1 MSQRLAIGLVY
12 GQAARGYGRTRS
24 DRHASRVS
32 NLPLDLQGG
41 DCRPDGDMATRI
53 GINGF
58 GRIGRQALK
67 ALYERHGTSL
77 EVVAINDL
85 VAPDVSANLLKYDSN
100 YGRWNHHVE
109 ATDSSLVIDG
119 REIKVFAERDPGSIP
134 WGSVG
139 AEIVVESTG
148 FFTDATKA
156 AAHRRDSVKKVII
169 SAPARNEDVTLVL
182 GVNQERYDPQRHH
195 VISNASCTTNG
206 LAPVVKVIVDN
217 LGLQKGQMTTVHSYT
232 NSQKILDQAGGS
244 DLREMRAGAMNI
256 VPTSTGAARALRL
269 VIPEVDG
276 KLDGLAYRVPTPTVS
291 IVEIVAL
298 TEKETTKDEVN
309 RLMTEAGLEKM
320 KGILGLTMDPVVSM
334 DMKGDE
340 RSSIVDGQSTNV
352 VGGNLVKVASWYDNE
367 WGYACRIAD
376 LCAFVSEKGL

>member
-1 MSQRLAIGLVY
+1 MV
-12 GQAARGYGRTRS
+12 TK
-24 DRHASRVS
+24 V
-32 NLPLDLQGG
+32 
-41 DCRPDGDMATRI
+41 

-58 GRIGRQALK
+58 GRIGRQVLK
-67 ALYERHGTSL
+67 AITDRYDGKL

-85 VAPDVSANLLKYDSN
+85 VATDVNANLLKYDSN
-100 YGRWNHHVE
+100 YGRWDKEVRAE
-109 ATDSSLVIDG
+109 GDTLVVNG
-119 REIKVFAERDPGSIP
+119 RAIKVFAERDPGAIP

-139 AEIVVESTG
+139 AEIIIESTG

-169 SAPARNEDVTLVL
+169 SAPAKNEDVTVVL
-182 GVNQERYDPQRHH
+182 GVNAETYDPAKHH

-217 LGLQKGQMTTVHSYT
+217 LGLVKGQMTTIHSYT
-232 NSQKILDQAGGS
+232 NSQQILDKAAGT

-269 VIPEVDG
+269 VIPQVDG
-276 KLDGLAYRVPTPTVS
+276 KLDGLSYRVPTPTVS
-291 IVEIVAL
+291 IVEVVAL
-298 TEKETTKDEVN
+298 TEKDTTKDDLNALLKHTAE
-309 RLMTEAGLEKM
+309 TKM
-320 KGILGLTMDPVVSM
+320 KGILGFTMDPVVSM

-352 VGGNLVKVASWYDNE
+352 VGGNLVKVATWYDNE
-367 WGYACRIAD
+367 WGYACRISD
-376 LCAFVSEKGL
+376 LCKYLVDRGL